1 MDKGSP
7 VRRAAAA
14 SHLGPR
20 QAAAVASARA
30 GRKLR
35 VLVAVGNY
43 PPGHGGGGLRAHRTY
58 KRLMELLAM
67 EVTAV
72 TIGGRGEP
80 RGCSLYEGIE
90 VIRTWQ
96 KPGFYA
102 QFGDVGRHILR
113 RGLRPFDLVHAMGM
127 SQVAVAASTWGLLL
141 GIPVVREL
149 TLDGPLPPPQG
160 FVERVQRYGFTGARL
175 LIALSE
181 ATEKRLSDAGIPLS
195 RVWTR
200 PNPVDVHEFRPP
212 SEAQR
217 AAARRLYGFTGR
229 DRVHLVLARF
239 QPRKNQAFAVDALAR
254 LGPDHK
260 LLLAGP
266 VFEADRAYLAE
277 VRTAIAERGLDG
289 RVVVLPEEVQPAV
302 SAYHAADFYWVPS
315 LREGL
320 PNVMLEALC
329 CGLPVVVNRDLEM
342 RQHVK
347 DGVNG
352 FNALLEAEVFAAA
365 ARKAAERLDSPEA
378 RARLVEAARNAYA
391 AHTLTA
397 AFAERLAEVLG
408 VPYRSAA

>member
-217 AAARRLYGFTGR
+217 AAARPALW
-229 DRVHLVLARF
+229 VHRTRPRPPRARPLPS
-239 QPRKNQAFAVDALAR
+239 PRKNQAFAVDALAR

-289 RVVVLPEEVQPAV
+289 RVVVLPRKCSP
-302 SAYHAADFYWVPS
+302 PS
-315 LREGL
+315 RRTMRRISIGSL
-320 PNVMLEALC
+320 P
-329 CGLPVVVNRDLEM
+329 CG
-342 RQHVK
+342 K
-347 DGVNG
+347 DC
-352 FNALLEAEVFAAA
+352 
-365 ARKAAERLDSPEA
+365 P
-378 RARLVEAARNAYA
+378 
-391 AHTLTA
+391 T
-397 AFAERLAEVLG
+397 
-408 VPYRSAA
+408 